1 MIRRQKKISI
11 LESTISQAN
20 NYWQQI
26 AMLSLL
32 IISLAFLF
40 PRGKTL
46 LYSYQLND
54 VSKEEIVAPFNF
66 PILKNNVELQSDLD
80 EAIALEPYLFV
91 RSNSAV
97 NKQIEEI
104 NTFFDLTKKIQIAN
118 LKLIESRNNLYI
130 ERFSKNFNKSRM
142 IVEADSVS
150 LFELKNRMKN
160 TFTFTGEDDKWNKIL
175 FESTSFNAKIDLE
188 TLKKRI
194 IKISRNRWA
203 EGIYDIPISN
213 ILSNQVAINLSDGK
227 ANILTNPSDYNDL
240 QTAWT

>member
-32 IISLAFLF
+32 IVSLAFLF

-80 EAIALEPYLFV
+80 EAISLEPYLFV

-104 NTFFDLTKKIQIAN
+104 I
-118 LKLIESRNNLYI
+118 
-130 ERFSKNFNKSRM
+130 
-142 IVEADSVS
+142 
-150 LFELKNRMKN
+150 NR
-160 TFTFTGEDDKWNKIL
+160 
-175 FESTSFNAKIDLE
+175 
-188 TLKKRI
+188 R
-194 IKISRNRWA
+194 
-203 EGIYDIPISN
+203 
-213 ILSNQVAINLSDGK
+213 
-227 ANILTNPSDYNDL
+227 
-240 QTAWT
+240 

>member
-1 MIRRQKKISI
+1 MLRRQKRKSI
-11 LESTISQAN
+11 LESVINQAN

-26 AMLSLL
+26 AMISLL
-32 IISLAFLF
+32 IILLSFLF
-40 PRGKTL
+40 PGGKTL

-80 EAIALEPYLFV
+80 EVIALEPYLFV

-97 NKQIEEI
+97 NNQIEEI

-118 LKLIESRNNLYI
+118 LKLIESRNNLYR

-150 LFELKNRMKN
+150 LSELKNRMKN

-175 FESTSFNAKIDLE
+175 YESTSSYTEIDLE
-188 TLKKRI
+188 TLKKI
-194 IKISRNRWA
+194 I
-203 EGIYDIPISN
+203 
-213 ILSNQVAINLSDGK
+213 
-227 ANILTNPSDYNDL
+227 ILTTSKKATTRKYMKIYGVISL
-240 QTAWT
+240 

>member
-1 MIRRQKKISI
+1 MITTQKNISI

-32 IISLAFLF
+32 IVSLAFLF

-66 PILKNNVELQSDLD
+66 PILKNNVELQSDLN

-104 NTFFDLTKKIQIAN
+104 KALNSRLDKKELNQKIGQ
-118 LKLIESRNNLYI
+118 YI
-130 ERFSKNFNKSRM
+130 TE
-142 IVEADSVS
+142 
-150 LFELKNRMKN
+150 
-160 TFTFTGEDDKWNKIL
+160 
-175 FESTSFNAKIDLE
+175 
-188 TLKKRI
+188 
-194 IKISRNRWA
+194 
-203 EGIYDIPISN
+203 
-213 ILSNQVAINLSDGK
+213 
-227 ANILTNPSDYNDL
+227 
-240 QTAWT
+240 